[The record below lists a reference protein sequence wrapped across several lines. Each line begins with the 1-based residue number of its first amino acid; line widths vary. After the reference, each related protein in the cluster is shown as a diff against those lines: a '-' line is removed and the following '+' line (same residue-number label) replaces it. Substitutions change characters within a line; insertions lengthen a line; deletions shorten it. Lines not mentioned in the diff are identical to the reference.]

1 MNSPRT
7 SSPRTSSPWSGL
19 RLVVTGGGS
28 GIGAA
33 VVARAAGLGADV
45 LAVGRRADRLEEVT
59 AKARADGAGTAW
71 PCVVDVTAADAAAR
85 IADQAVEVLGGVDAL
100 VNNAGHA
107 VFDRLEDATEADLRK
122 MVDTNLVAPAL
133 LIRALLPQ
141 LRANRGC
148 VVNVSSVGGV
158 LAMPARSYYGAG
170 KAALNSLTRSLAVEL
185 APEVRVNAVLPGPVD
200 TGLWDLAAKD
210 GADALRAGIV
220 ADTPLRRFGLASEV
234 AAWVCNL
241 IDPETSA
248 WVTGSLVSV
257 DGGRGA

>member
-1 MNSPRT
+1 M
-7 SSPRTSSPWSGL
+7 SSPWGGL

-59 AKARADGAGTAW
+59 AKAQADGAGRAV
-71 PCVVDVTAADAAAR
+71 PFVADVTAPGAAAR
-85 IADQAVEVLGGVDAL
+85 IAERARDVLGGVDAL

-107 VFDRLEDATEADLRK
+107 VFDRLEDATETDLRG
-122 MVDTNLVAPAL
+122 MIDTNLVAPAL
-133 LIRALLPQ
+133 LIRALLPE
-141 LRANRGC
+141 LRAHRGC

-158 LAMPARSYYGAG
+158 LAMPARSYYGAS

-200 TGLWDLAAKD
+200 TGLWDLAAGD
-210 GADALRAGIV
+210 GADALREGIV
-220 ADTPLRRFGLASEV
+220 AGTPLGRFGLASEV
-234 AAWVCNL
+234 AAWVCL
-241 IDPETSA
+241 LVDPETSS

-257 DGGRGA
+257 DGGRAA

>member
-1 MNSPRT
+1 M
-7 SSPRTSSPWSGL
+7 SSSWAGL

-45 LAVGRRADRLEEVT
+45 LAVGRRADRLAEVT
-59 AKARADGAGTAW
+59 AKAQADGAGTAV
-71 PCVVDVTAADAAAR
+71 PYTVDVTVPGAAAR
-85 IADQAVEVLGGVDAL
+85 IAERAGDVLGGVDAL

-107 VFDRLEDATEADLRK
+107 VFDRLEDATEADLRG

-141 LRANRGC
+141 LRASRGC

-158 LAMPARSYYGAG
+158 LAMPNRSFYGAS

-200 TGLWDLAAKD
+200 TGLWDLAAGE
-210 GADALRAGIV
+210 GADALREGIV
-220 ADTPLRRFGLASEV
+220 AGTPLGRFGLASEV
-234 AAWVCNL
+234 AAWVCHL
-241 IDPETSA
+241 VDPQSSS

-257 DGGRGA
+257 DGGRAA